1 MTPISAG
8 LQRDIDKYQVL
19 NELHHETERC
29 RAMSFVLQ
37 AMLPLLKYV
46 KGEVLS
52 TEHWHE
58 MFHMLGFPKGMKLE
72 NLSFGDILSHSED
85 IVNNADKLKELY
97 R

>member
-1 MTPISAG
+1 MTAISAG

-19 NELHHETERC
+19 YELYHETE
-29 RAMSFVLQ
+29 RAMSFVHQ

-58 MFHMLGFPKGMKLE
+58 MFHMLGFPKGTKLE
-72 NLSFGDILSHSED
+72 NLSFGDILSHAED
-85 IVNNADKLKELY
+85 IVSNADKLKELY